1 MNIKTISLYSSNSHA
16 SSEIYTVLNKDCE
29 LCRFR
34 WSGQTAID
42 FDISDIDG
50 LDNLPYFMSRDIYS
64 WLKSRTPPKHRAFM
78 RELLQQLGS
87 TTDRLVLD
95 YSKGLSLT
103 DTLWVKRESENL
115 KWSDVSLYRNE
126 FDQLIAHIAF
136 DGGLHGKAF
145 KTTSPEFATDGVL
158 PKCWIRDNNG
168 NIFLKKA
175 GSTGISNAGNEPYS
189 EVMASQ
195 VLRTLGYNHVD
206 YTLENFRGR
215 VVSSCQLMTSEAVSL
230 LPLYKLC
237 TSYDFTS
244 IRRCVDALGFQED
257 FYRMLVFD
265 YLSLNTDRH
274 LGNFGVLVDADTF
287 EPLRLAP
294 IYDNGASMLC
304 YYTGYQSMDEY
315 LVQAIPALYDSFDET
330 IPYWKRMVRN
340 SHNVQRL
347 INFNFN
353 RDAIMAYPEDKIS
366 LVEQFLQ
373 SRVTHFLSL

>member
-16 SSEIYTVLNKDCE
+16 SSEIYTILNKDRE

-42 FDISDIDG
+42 FDIPSIEG

-64 WLKSRTPPKHRAFM
+64 WLKSRTPQKHRAFM
-78 RELLQQLGS
+78 RELLQQLGG

-136 DGGLHGKAF
+136 DGGLYGKAF
-145 KTTSPEFATDGVL
+145 RTTSPEFATDGVL

-175 GSTGISNAGNEPYS
+175 GSTGFSNAGNEPYS

-195 VLRTLGYNHVD
+195 VLRALDYNHVD
-206 YTLENFRGR
+206 YSLERFRGR
-215 VVSSCQLMTSEAVSL
+215 VVSSCQLMTSESVSL
-230 LPLYKLC
+230 VPLYKLC
-237 TSYDFTS
+237 KSYDFLS
-244 IRRCVDALGFQED
+244 IRHCVEALGFQRD

-304 YYTGYQSMDEY
+304 YYTGSQSMDEY

-330 IPYWKRMVRN
+330 IPYWKKMVSN
-340 SHNVQRL
+340 CHNVQRL
-347 INFNFN
+347 IDFTFNKEELTE
-353 RDAIMAYPEDKIS
+353 YPEDKLS
-366 LVEQFLQ
+366 LVEKFLQ
-373 SRVTHFLSL
+373 SRVTYFLSL